1 MPVAD
6 DGFVTRFYPTR
17 AAKLDAEDRQLNGY
31 AIVFN
36 SLSEDLGGFRERILP
51 SAVDRT
57 LRSGANVKALID
69 HRMETTAILA
79 STSTGLL
86 RLRKEAYG
94 LRTEIRPPDTQTARD
109 IITNVRA
116 GLVEGMSFRFRV
128 YPPSSSFMGVSPGE
142 NWLEEDGELIR
153 EIVDMEFP
161 EVSIVLDPAYLA
173 TQISARNAALDAQA
187 LEDYRAVAKGW
198 KPSLKFRERL
208 LKAQR

>member
-6 DGFVTRFYPTR
+6 DGFLTRTYSTR
-17 AAKLDAEDRQLNGY
+17 EAKLDADDRQLNGY

-36 SLSEDLGGFRERILP
+36 SLSQDLGGFRERIMP

-57 LRSGANVKALID
+57 LRAGTNVKALID

-86 RLRKEAYG
+86 RLSKDSYG
-94 LRTEIRPPDTQTARD
+94 LRTEIRPPDTSTARD

-128 YPPSSSFMGVSPGE
+128 YPQPAHFMDDSPGE
-142 NWLEEDGELIR
+142 KWVEEDGELIR
-153 EIVDMEFP
+153 EVRDMEFP

-173 TQISARNAALDAQA
+173 TQISARNATLDARA
-187 LEDYRAVAKGW
+187 LEAYRASAAKW